1 MAKTFSLPLPQNV
14 NNLSVTFTNAD
25 TNATKLAFTASANDS
40 NIKAILACT
49 DDTAAINLR
58 VYITRGGVDYLLGTI
73 RIPTLSGTDG
83 AAPGIDLLLASG
95 MAGLPLDAVGKRY
108 IPMKTG
114 DTLRLA
120 CLATMTAAKTLW
132 VSVLGE
138 DY

>member
-1 MAKTFSLPLPQNV
+1 MAKSTALPLPQNA
-14 NNLSVTFTNAD
+14 NNQSVTFTNAD
-25 TNATKLAFTASANDS
+25 TNAAKLAFTAGSNDS
-40 NIKAILACT
+40 NIKGLIACT

-58 VYITRGGVDYLLGTI
+58 IYITRSSVDYLLGTI

-83 AAPGIDLLLASG
+83 AAPGIDLLNASG
-95 MAGLPLDAVGKRY
+95 MAGLPLDSVGKRI